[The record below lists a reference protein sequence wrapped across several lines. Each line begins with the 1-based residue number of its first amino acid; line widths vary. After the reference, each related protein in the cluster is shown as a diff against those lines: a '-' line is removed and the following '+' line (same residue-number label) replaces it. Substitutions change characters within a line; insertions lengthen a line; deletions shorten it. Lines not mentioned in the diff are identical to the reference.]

1 MQNQSNDDVIEIDM
15 LEIFG
20 LLWSRLWLI
29 VICAV
34 LAGGAGFGIS
44 RFLLTEQFESTT
56 RIYVLN
62 RQNDNALTYSDV
74 QLGTQLTKDFA
85 QIIKS
90 RHVMDEVIKICGIPE
105 TSDSLAK
112 RIDVVTQ
119 SDTRIVSITV
129 TDPNPKMAQYLA
141 DEVRKVAADRI
152 KGVMDIQ
159 AVNLVDEANLP
170 VYPSSPK
177 VARWTLV
184 GMLLGA
190 FLCAAVILAHFMM
203 DDTIK
208 TSDDVERYL
217 GLSVLGMVP
226 TKEETGKE
234 KHGKGGGSSG
244 RGNPGSASAGSKYWG
259 TDNGYRRSAD
269 SDNGDMNAGSAQNVR
284 NTEVRQRP
292 AAKAGSGSGSTGTGQ
307 RPMAKAADATGGAGS
322 GQRYAARNAGASG
335 SAFSRRPQ
343 IGMWGMD
350 MTEET
355 EDAAA
360 APEEGGQ
367 DDAADRAES

>member
-90 RHVMDEVIKICGIPE
+90 RHVMDEVIETCGIPE

-129 TDPNPKMAQYLA
+129 TDPNPQMAQYLA

-170 VYPSSPK
+170 VHPSSPK

-190 FLCAAVILAHFMM
+190 FLCAGVILVHFML

-208 TSDDVERYL
+208 TSDDIERYL

-226 TKEETGKE
+226 TKEETGRE
-234 KHGKGGGSSG
+234 KHGRGGG
-244 RGNPGSASAGSKYWG
+244 
-259 TDNGYRRSAD
+259 RSA
-269 SDNGDMNAGSAQNVR
+269 
-284 NTEVRQRP
+284 ELRQRH
-292 AAKAGSGSGSTGTGQ
+292 AAKGSGTS
-307 RPMAKAADATGGAGS
+307 GGAGS

-335 SAFSRRPQ
+335 NPFSDRHQTGTR
-343 IGMWGMD
+343 GMD

-355 EDAAA
+355 EDAAETA
-360 APEEGGQ
+360 EEGGQ

>member
-34 LAGGAGFGIS
+34 LAGGAGYGIS

-90 RHVMDEVIKICGIPE
+90 RHVMDEVIATCNLPE
-105 TSDSLAK
+105 TSESLAK

-129 TDPNPKMAQYLA
+129 TDPNPEMAQYVA

-152 KGVMDIQ
+152 KSVMDIQ

-170 VYPSSPK
+170 AYPSSPK

-190 FLCAAVILAHFMM
+190 FLCAAVILVHFML

-208 TSDDVERYL
+208 TSDDIERYL

-226 TKEETGKE
+226 TKEEPGKE
-234 KHGKGGGSSG
+234 RHGKSGSGSGRKSSGRTSSGSGYRETEDGGSSG
-244 RGNPGSASAGSKYWG
+244 R
-259 TDNGYRRSAD
+259 
-269 SDNGDMNAGSAQNVR
+269 
-284 NTEVRQRP
+284 RQ
-292 AAKAGSGSGSTGTGQ
+292 A
-307 RPMAKAADATGGAGS
+307 GAGR
-322 GQRYAARNAGASG
+322 GDTED
-335 SAFSRRPQ
+335 
-343 IGMWGMD
+343 D
-350 MTEET
+350 MTA
-355 EDAAA
+355 D
-360 APEEGGQ
+360 EGGQ
-367 DDAADRAES
+367 DDAAD